1 MRVAVLYLAGVVLVA
16 FVLQQIIGFEPF
28 VLDTDL
34 MWFEPWRIPLSIIGH
49 GSAEHL
55 LGNLFSL
62 LLFGFILERS
72 VGSRPMLALFI
83 GAGLMVSIATPFT
96 PYDRVIGA
104 SGAIFALIGALV
116 VLRPMMPIWATAVP
130 LPMFL
135 AGLVYVLIDLLG
147 VLYPA
152 GTANYSHLI
161 GMVIGIGAGLW
172 WRSDGTYVEPRER
185 ERDLPDPVSD
195 EELDEYERQVGLR

>member
-1 MRVAVLYLAGVVLVA
+1 MRIYVLYLAGVILGA
-16 FVLQQIIGFEPF
+16 FVLQQVLGSEPF
-28 VLDTDL
+28 VLDTSL
-34 MWFEPWRIPLSIIGH
+34 VWFEPWRIPLSVIGH
-49 GSAEHL
+49 GSVEHL

-62 LLFGFILERS
+62 VLFGFILERS
-72 VGSRPMLALFI
+72 VGSKRMLALFI
-83 GAGLMVSIATPFT
+83 GAGLLVSIATPLT

-104 SGAIFALIGALV
+104 SGAIFAFIGALV

-130 LPMFL
+130 LPMVL

-152 GTANYSHLI
+152 GTANFSHLI
-161 GMVIGIGAGLW
+161 GMAIGIGAGWW
-172 WRSDGTYVEPRER
+172 WRTDGTYVPPGSSER
-185 ERDLPDPVSD
+185 EARDPVSD

>member
-1 MRVAVLYLAGVVLVA
+1 MRSGVLYLAGLVIAA
-16 FVLQQIIGFEPF
+16 FAFQQLIGSEPF
-28 VLDTDL
+28 VLDTTL
-34 MWFEPWRIPLSIIGH
+34 MWFEPWRIPLSVVGH
-49 GSAEHL
+49 GSLEHL

-62 LLFGFILERS
+62 VLFGFILERS
-72 VGSRPMLALFI
+72 VGSARMVALFV
-83 GAGLMVSIATPFT
+83 GAGLVVSIVTPFT

-152 GTANYSHLI
+152 GTANFSHLI
-161 GMVIGIGAGLW
+161 GMAIGMGAGLW
-172 WRSDGTYVEPRER
+172 WLSDGSYTPPEPVHHS
-185 ERDLPDPVSD
+185 RDAVSD
-195 EELDEYERQVGLR
+195 DALDEYERQVGLR